1 MTWRAVNPCQ
11 QAIAGRQ
18 LIYSGGV
25 RAGLLVGV
33 HTGSCDVSATLAI
46 DDIDVASKQAHLDL
60 PGEIALKRE
69 RRLLP
74 TRDYPPSENMATAA
88 DDVKA

>member
-1 MTWRAVNPCQ
+1 MTSVFTR
-11 QAIAGRQ
+11 
-18 LIYSGGV
+18 
-25 RAGLLVGV
+25 GLRSE
-33 HTGSCDVSATLAI
+33 HTQVLLDGIPINQGLQGAFNFADLTI

-88 DDVKA
+88 DDVRA